1 MFESKNQKF
10 ITKLI
15 EVMNKN
21 KGQFKNID
29 SPEKFSKFNIFIK
42 NEIKKIESLDI
53 IDGDL
58 HYSLH
63 MNELLKEDFYEPE
76 LFPTIYFPKNKII
89 VSMKMR
95 L

>member
-21 KGQFKNID
+21 KGQFRNID
-29 SPEKFSKFNIFIK
+29 SLDKFSKFIIFIK
-42 NEIKKIESLDI
+42 NEIKKIESLNI

-58 HYSLH
+58 H
-63 MNELLKEDFYEPE
+63 
-76 LFPTIYFPKNKII
+76 
-89 VSMKMR
+89 
-95 L
+95 